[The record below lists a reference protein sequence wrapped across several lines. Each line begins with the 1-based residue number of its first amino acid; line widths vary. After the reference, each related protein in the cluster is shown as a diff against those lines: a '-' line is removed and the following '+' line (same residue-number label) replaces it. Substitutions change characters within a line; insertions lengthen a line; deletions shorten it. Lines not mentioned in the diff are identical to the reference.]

1 MSGNHDNG
9 DESRNYSQSNA
20 PVEPPAPANSAIGC
34 GAGRDPSGGRAR
46 SGGKPHASALALRPD
61 RRGAL
66 YRAAPR
72 DGHQRVVQPQ
82 PRAHHA
88 GVASRRLRRL
98 QPRRGPR
105 ELRREPRPL
114 DIGIAAALVAFF
126 IGCEWGT
133 APLAFGAFMSAAGVI
148 LLAAVLQESHR
159 LAFRDELTNLP
170 SRRALEE
177 RLTGLG
183 PTYAIGMID
192 VDHFKQF
199 NDAHGHHI
207 GDQVL
212 KLVAAR
218 LAAIEGGGTS
228 YRYGGEEFCVLF
240 SDRTQNSSP
249 P

>member
-1 MSGNHDNG
+1 MLVT
-9 DESRNYSQSNA
+9 A
-20 PVEPPAPANSAIGC
+20 FAA
-34 GAGRDPSGGRAR
+34 
-46 SGGKPHASALALRPD
+46 ALARTW
-61 RRGAL
+61 
-66 YRAAPR
+66 
-72 DGHQRVVQPQ
+72 
-82 PRAHHA
+82 
-88 GVASRRLRRL
+88 
-98 QPRRGPR
+98 PRRGPK

-114 DIGIAAALVAFF
+114 DIGVAAALVAFF
-126 IGCEWGT
+126 IGCEWERLPG
-133 APLAFGAFMSAAGVI
+133 AFGMFMSAAGVI

-177 RLTGLG
+177 RLSGLG
-183 PTYAIGMID
+183 PTYTTAMVD

-240 SDRTQNSSP
+240 SDRTLEQALP
-249 P
+249 HLEQLRKDIEDYRMAVRGGKRTKEKATG

>member
-1 MSGNHDNG
+1 
-9 DESRNYSQSNA
+9 
-20 PVEPPAPANSAIGC
+20 
-34 GAGRDPSGGRAR
+34 
-46 SGGKPHASALALRPD
+46 
-61 RRGAL
+61 
-66 YRAAPR
+66 
-72 DGHQRVVQPQ
+72 
-82 PRAHHA
+82 
-88 GVASRRLRRL
+88 
-98 QPRRGPR
+98 
-105 ELRREPRPL
+105 
-114 DIGIAAALVAFF
+114 
-126 IGCEWGT
+126 
-133 APLAFGAFMSAAGVI
+133 SAAGVI

-199 NDAHGHHI
+199 NDDHGHHI

-228 YRYGGEEFCVLF
+228 YRYGGEELCVLF
-240 SDRTQNSSP
+240 SDRTLEQALAHLEQLRTGNEDYRMAGRGRQRPEGRGTGSRLRATREIGRAHV
-249 P
+249 